1 MKKKDSTNKL
11 GSQLNSNEGVENI
24 TASEISGGN
33 NKTFNQKREFLYK
46 RAFYED
52 NGVTPKK
59 FVSLVDYNAYMNTF
73 PNVIN
78 IDDVSV

>member
-46 RAFYED
+46 RAFYE
-52 NGVTPKK
+52 VTIY
-59 FVSLVDYNAYMNTF
+59 VLDQNS
-73 PNVIN
+73 VIL
-78 IDDVSV
+78 